1 MTVRPWRVIIVDDE
15 PPARRTLELLLQRYP
30 GFQVVEQCDHA
41 AAAVDAIRRHGPD
54 VLFVDVQMPGAT
66 GLDVIHE
73 TGVDVVPVVVFTT
86 AFAEYALPAFE
97 AHALDYLLKPFSD
110 ERFDAVMRRVTRS
123 LEQARP
129 VTFADRRGEFDANR
143 ALTIRDAGKTFVIP
157 VREID
162 WIEAEDYCARIHA
175 GDRHLLV
182 RRSLQSFLDDLG
194 PGFARV
200 HRSSIVNLARVREVQ
215 PLASGD
221 QQIVLASGAT
231 VRMSRNFRDSFAV
244 ELAARVRR

>member
-1 MTVRPWRVIIVDDE
+1 VTTTPWRVLIVDDE
-15 PPARRTLELLLQRYP
+15 PPARRTLELLLERYP

-41 AAAVDAIRRHGPD
+41 AAAIDAIRRHAPD

-73 TGVDVVPVVVFTT
+73 AGVDVVPVVVFTT

-110 ERFDAVMRRVTRS
+110 ERFDAVMQRVTRS

-129 VTFADRRGEFDANR
+129 VTLSSRSDIDANR
-143 ALTIRDAGKTFVIP
+143 ALTIRDAGRTFVIP
-157 VREID
+157 VRDID

-182 RRSLQSFLDDLG
+182 RRSLQSFLSDLG
-194 PGFARV
+194 AGFARV

-221 QQIVLASGAT
+221 QQIVLADGAT
-231 VRMSRNFRDSFAV
+231 VRMSRNFREGFSAA
-244 ELAARVRR
+244 LAARTRE

>member
-1 MTVRPWRVIIVDDE
+1 MTARPWRVLIVDDE
-15 PPARRTLELLLQRYP
+15 PPARRTLELLLQPYP
-30 GFQVVEQCDHA
+30 SFEVVAQCDHA
-41 AAAVDAIRRHGPD
+41 AAAIDAIRRHQPD

-66 GLDVIHE
+66 GLDVIRE
-73 TGVDVVPVVVFTT
+73 AGVDAVPVVVFTT

-129 VTFADRRGEFDANR
+129 VTLGGEIDANR

-157 VREID
+157 IRDID

-175 GDRHLLV
+175 GDRHILV

-194 PGFARV
+194 AGFARV

-221 QQIVLASGAT
+221 QQILLADGAT
-231 VRMSRNFRDSFAV
+231 VRMSRNFREAFAA
-244 ELAARVRR
+244 ELAARGRR

>member
-1 MTVRPWRVIIVDDE
+1 VTRAWRVLIVDDE
-15 PPARRTLELLLQRYP
+15 PPARRTLELLLARYP
-30 GFQVVEQCDHA
+30 GFEVVEQCDHA
-41 AAAVDAIRRHGPD
+41 VAAVDAIRRHQPD

-73 TGVDVVPVVVFTT
+73 AGVDVVPVVVFTT

-97 AHALDYLLKPFSD
+97 VHALDYLLKPFSD

-129 VTFADRRGEFDANR
+129 VAIDRDR
-143 ALTIRDAGKTFVIP
+143 ALTIRDAGRTFVIP
-157 VREID
+157 VGDID
-162 WIEAEDYCARIHA
+162 WIEAEDYCTRIHA

-182 RRSLQSFLDDLG
+182 RRSLQSFLGDLG
-194 PGFARV
+194 GGFARV

-221 QQIVLASGAT
+221 QQIVLADGAT
-231 VRMSRNFRDSFAV
+231 VRMSRNYREAFAA
-244 ELAARVRR
+244 ELAARSRG

>member
-1 MTVRPWRVIIVDDE
+1 
-15 PPARRTLELLLQRYP
+15 
-30 GFQVVEQCDHA
+30 
-41 AAAVDAIRRHGPD
+41 
-54 VLFVDVQMPGAT
+54 MPGAT
-66 GLDVIHE
+66 GLDVIRE
-73 TGVDVVPVVVFTT
+73 AGVDVVPVVVFST

-110 ERFDAVMRRVTRS
+110 ERFDAVMQRVKRG

-129 VTFADRRGEFDANR
+129 VTVAAAVGDAHR
-143 ALTIRDAGKTFVIP
+143 SLTIRDAGRTFVIP

-194 PGFARV
+194 AGFVRV

-221 QQIVLASGAT
+221 QQIVLADGAT
-231 VRMSRNFRDSFAV
+231 VRMSRSFREAFAA
-244 ELAARVRR
+244 ELAARTGR